1 MNRKQRRKSSK
12 KKPKKSSTPTLSQ
25 EEARVL
31 FDTAADKTIAGDLE
45 GATTDLKKL
54 LDTYPTHPRS
64 LYLMG
69 RIAYLKNDTDTALKF
84 LEQAANTPNFAEPLC
99 DIGVIHRAAG
109 RLDEASASYR
119 KALAINPD
127 IPEVNANLGN
137 TLRELGQLEEA
148 AEYYTKALKLKPDF
162 SEALHN
168 FGITLT
174 HLNKPKEAAEA
185 IRKSLQLNSNNA
197 PAYCD
202 LGHAYWKLERSPEA
216 TECFTRALEIE
227 PEYAAA
233 HTNMAAVYFKNNQP
247 EDAIISARKAIALN
261 PNDPA
266 SFNTLGGA
274 LHQLGDIEE
283 GFEYMAQGAAINPDN
298 AETRFNMGISLLIRG
313 KFEEGWPEFEYRL
326 KNKLLKLNR
335 GFKQPIW
342 QGEDLGDKTLLLYSE
357 QGLGDTV
364 QFARYIPQVKAKAP
378 NVIFEVEGKL
388 VEILHPLTAGIPI
401 LVKGKQR
408 LPDFDVYAP
417 LASLPGIFKT
427 TLETIPTD
435 IPYLFADPARIKWWR
450 DRLAGTGL
458 KVGLAWGGNPEHSN
472 DRNRSMPL
480 EAVRPLL
487 SLKGIRWFSLQI
499 GERAQDLRA
508 DWASPIED
516 LSHEVNTFPETA
528 AAMMNLDLIIS
539 VDTSLAH
546 LAGALGRRVWMPLG
560 HVADWRW
567 LRDRNDS
574 PWYPTAHL
582 FRQRSRG
589 GWGGVIEQIRDALLG
604 LD

>member
-1 MNRKQRRKSSK
+1 MNRKQRRKASK
-12 KKPKKSSTPTLSQ
+12 KKPKKISTPSLSQ
-25 EEARVL
+25 EDARAL
-31 FDTAADKTIAGDLE
+31 FDTAADKMIAGDLD
-45 GATTDLKKL
+45 GATADLETL
-54 LDTYPTHPRS
+54 LGTYPTHPRS

-69 RIAYLKNDTDTALKF
+69 RIAYLKDDTDTALKF
-84 LEQAANTPNFAEPLC
+84 LGQAASTPNFAEPHC
-99 DIGVIHRAAG
+99 DIGVIHRTAG

-137 TLRELGQLEEA
+137 TLRELGRLEEA
-148 AEYYTKALKLKPDF
+148 AEYYTKALKLNPDF
-162 SEALHN
+162 PEALHN

-174 HLNKPKEAAEA
+174 HLNKPKEAVEA
-185 IRKSLQLNSNNA
+185 IRKSLQLNPNNA

-202 LGHAYWKLERSPEA
+202 LGHAYWKIERVAEA
-216 TECFTRALEIE
+216 TECFTRALKIE
-227 PEYAAA
+227 PEFSAA

-283 GFEYMAQGAAINPDN
+283 GFENMARGAAINPDN
-298 AETRFNMGISLLIRG
+298 AETRFNMGISLLMRG
-313 KFEEGWPEFEYRL
+313 NFEDGWPHFEYRL
-326 KNKLLKLNR
+326 KNQLLKLDR

-342 QGEDLGDKTLLLYSE
+342 QGEDLGGKTLLLYSE

-364 QFARYIPQVKAKAP
+364 QFGRYIPRVKAKAP
-378 NVIFEVEGKL
+378 NIIFEVEEKL
-388 VEILHPLTAGIPI
+388 IETLRPLTGDIPI
-401 LVKGKQR
+401 LVKGRQR
-408 LPDFDVYAP
+408 LPNFDVYAP

-427 TLETIPTD
+427 TMETIPAD
-435 IPYLFADPARIKWWR
+435 IPYLFADPARIQWWR
-450 DRLAGTGL
+450 DRLAGNGI
-458 KVGLAWGGNPEHSN
+458 KVGLTWGGNPEHSN

-546 LAGALGRRVWMPLG
+546 LAGALGRRVWIPLG

-574 PWYPTAHL
+574 PWYPSIHL

-589 GWGGVIEQIRDALLG
+589 DWAGVIEQIKDALLG
-604 LD
+604 QD